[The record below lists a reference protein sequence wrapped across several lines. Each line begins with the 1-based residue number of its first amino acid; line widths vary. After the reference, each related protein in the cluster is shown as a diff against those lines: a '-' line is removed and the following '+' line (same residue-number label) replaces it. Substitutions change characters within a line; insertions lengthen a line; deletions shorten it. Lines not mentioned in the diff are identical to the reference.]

1 MSSKGLSPQK
11 NCPWVYA
18 IAPRTAALFML
29 LWQLRFLA
37 ADLADTPVF
46 AAALLGAFA
55 AALCIYLK
63 GIRPLAALCIIA
75 LVPWAARLFI
85 ALPRWFVSAPEAR
98 LLLDSLLLNLDRN
111 NFAALLP
118 FYWVA
123 VTSYF
128 SLKSRLFLRG
138 DIIAA
143 DTLFLVIFSIAPT
156 ASMEVYRWPVLMI
169 GLFALILFLQILSLI
184 LSIPPEF
191 KLGKKEGAAAV
202 LAFLLMVILGG
213 ALFIGPSQEK
223 AVERGGGLLEPKLF
237 SFDFSQ
243 ILRLESEI
251 SVNDDLVLIVK
262 KDPYDDHIFLRRY
275 TLSGYDAKQ
284 GFYRHE
290 VIDEK
295 AHPQRLPDRPRKL
308 PDREIPENY
317 QVTEQEYYLVNFD
330 SSAFLAMNMPVEV
343 VPFETWD
350 ASSFSSAYAVQS
362 YTSAGMFFE
371 LTDLTDTVRETPS
384 ADALGMSDEE
394 YAFYT
399 DYGGDR
405 DIAGLALEVSRGA
418 YSYWEKIQRIFDYL
432 KYGDFRYSLKPGI
445 APDGDQLKYFLFTAE
460 KGYCSYYAFAFTLLL
475 RSLGIPSRVA
485 AGFFVDP
492 STEVFDY
499 HPVRADMAHA
509 WVEVWFPS
517 YGWIEYDPTTEQL
530 AEGEEFRFSSGTPPE
545 LFERLMKEILDNH
558 SRLTPK
564 QGEEQEGGGRDLAAL
579 GKDALKAMQKYG
591 PALAP
596 VILAL
601 LFLLMRFGFLWLS
614 IIWRNPR
621 KKAFSLWAHARRR
634 LALGGLRR
642 PAVLS
647 EAEWAAGMEAA
658 LPGLYAL
665 YQDYAAA
672 RFARNYEPGESRA
685 MMEDY
690 RRFGL
695 AYRAFVP
702 ALRRA
707 LAWLPPLAL
716 LLPARREAGRGG
728 GHTLTVLL
736 LITVFLA
743 LGGDRTAAQNPAGD
757 VDTLYRNAQAAQEA
771 ENWERAVE
779 FYTLGVELYPGDTRF
794 PWALGNLYYNRRL
807 YRLAWN
813 EYRRLE
819 GFIPRDPEL
828 LFRLSRTA
836 GYLNEDAL
844 SAAYL
849 ERYLGIIPDDKEAI
863 GNLGWMYY
871 KIHRLEDGRRLLLD
885 AWEQTGQDSDFSMT
899 LGTIYSDLFLYDEAK
914 KWYLDAIRG
923 AESAGDRIF
932 AAVAHYNLSI
942 LESRFYQFNLA
953 YERTGAS
960 LEAQDRASGRL
971 AQGELFLRRMDLAQA
986 LAEYQ
991 RAYEMDT
998 SPLSK
1003 VNLAQVFQIWGRLD
1017 EARLYAEDCLEAGD
1031 QSWMLNYG
1039 IDPVRYKRDIHELL
1053 MDIYE
1058 GLENAEALAPS
1069 GGFSGRVRSFSRLV
1083 SFRFRAA
1090 VHRQLFRKYSLLA
1103 ANAYRAAGQDGEF
1116 HLDALLQYYHAFQ
1129 AYPGRALDYL
1139 RRARNFEEPLIPP
1152 SASTYDLEEGML
1164 LKDTKLIRRG
1174 LEIFDARWERDMIA
1188 EAYGEL
1194 ARMGGKEERADAA
1207 ERLFAIN
1214 RGALRQKGLR
1224 LPAELRISGAD
1235 PRTGAALKKAV
1246 RQAGVDTAGDR
1257 VPRYTLTLT
1266 AGSNGILCE
1275 LYDEGRGTSL
1285 LQRSLP
1291 LASLSAQDRAGFA
1304 RSLGDAVFGTR

>member
-1 MSSKGLSPQK
+1 
-11 NCPWVYA
+11 
-18 IAPRTAALFML
+18 
-29 LWQLRFLA
+29 
-37 ADLADTPVF
+37 
-46 AAALLGAFA
+46 
-55 AALCIYLK
+55 
-63 GIRPLAALCIIA
+63 
-75 LVPWAARLFI
+75 
-85 ALPRWFVSAPEAR
+85 
-98 LLLDSLLLNLDRN
+98 
-111 NFAALLP
+111 
-118 FYWVA
+118 
-123 VTSYF
+123 
-128 SLKSRLFLRG
+128 
-138 DIIAA
+138 
-143 DTLFLVIFSIAPT
+143 
-156 ASMEVYRWPVLMI
+156 
-169 GLFALILFLQILSLI
+169 
-184 LSIPPEF
+184 
-191 KLGKKEGAAAV
+191 
-202 LAFLLMVILGG
+202 
-213 ALFIGPSQEK
+213 
-223 AVERGGGLLEPKLF
+223 VERGGGLLEPKLF

-243 ILRLESEI
+243 FLRLESEI

-275 TLSGYDAKQ
+275 TLSGYDPKQ

-290 VIDEK
+290 IIDEK
-295 AHPQRLPDRPRKL
+295 AHPQRLPDRPQRL
-308 PDREIPENY
+308 PDLEIPENY

-330 SSAFLAMNMPVEV
+330 SSAFIGMNMPVEV

-362 YTSAGMFFE
+362 YTSVTMPF
-371 LTDLTDTVRETPS
+371 DLIDTIRGPPS
-384 ADALGMSDEE
+384 AETLGMSGEE

-405 DIAGLALEVSRGA
+405 DIASLALELTRGA
-418 YSYWEKIQRIFDYL
+418 YSYWEKIQVIFDYL

-445 APDGDQLKYFLFTAE
+445 APDGDQLKYFLFNAK

-475 RSLGIPSRVA
+475 RSLGIPCRVA

-509 WVEVWFPS
+509 WVEVWSPS
-517 YGWIEYDPTTEQL
+517 HGWVEYDPTTEQL

-564 QGEEQEGGGRDLAAL
+564 QGEEKEGGSRDLAAM
-579 GKDALKAMQKYG
+579 GRDTLKFIQKHG
-591 PALAP
+591 PALLP

-601 LFLLMRFGFLWLS
+601 LFLLTRFGFLWLS
-614 IIWRNPR
+614 LVRRNPR
-621 KKAFSLWAHARRR
+621 KRAFSLWAHARRR
-634 LALGGLRR
+634 LTLGGVKR
-642 PAVLS
+642 PATLS
-647 EAEWAAGMEAA
+647 EAEWAVELDAS
-658 LPGLYAL
+658 LPGLYGL

-672 RFARNYEPGESRA
+672 RFAPDYGLKESRA

-695 AYRAFVP
+695 AYRAFIP
-702 ALRRA
+702 AGRRA

-716 LLPARREAGRGG
+716 LLPVRKEAGKGG
-728 GHTLTVLL
+728 GHTLMILL
-736 LITVFLA
+736 LFITVFLV
-743 LGGDRTAAQNPAGD
+743 LGADKTAAQNPAGD
-757 VDTLYRNAQAAQEA
+757 ADALYQNAQAAQGA

-779 FYTLGVELYPGDTRF
+779 FYTLGTELYPGDIRF

-819 GFIPRDPEL
+819 GLVPQDPEL

-849 ERYLGIIPDDKEAI
+849 ERYLAIIPDDKEAI

-871 KIHRLEDGRRLLLD
+871 KIHRLEDGRRLLLG
-885 AWEQTGQDSDFSMT
+885 AQEQGQDSDFSMT
-899 LGTIYSDLFLYDEAK
+899 LGTIYSDLFLYEEAK

-923 AESAGDRIF
+923 AEATGDRTF

-942 LESRFYQFNLA
+942 LESRFYKFNLA
-953 YERTGAS
+953 YERTSAS
-960 LEAQDRASGRL
+960 LEAQNRASGRL
-971 AQGELFLRRMDLAQA
+971 AQGELFLRRMELAQA
-986 LAEYQ
+986 LEEYQ

-1053 MDIYE
+1053 TDIYE
-1058 GLENAEALAPS
+1058 GLEHAEALAPS
-1069 GGFSGRVRSFSRLV
+1069 GGFGDSFRSFSRLV

-1090 VHRQLFRKYSLLA
+1090 VHRQLFRKYSLIA
-1103 ANAYRAAGQDGEF
+1103 ADAYRSTGQDGEF

-1129 AYPGRALDYL
+1129 SYPRRAVDYL

-1164 LKDTKLIRRG
+1164 LKNTELIRRG
-1174 LEIFDARWERDMIA
+1174 LEAFDARWERDMIA

-1194 ARMGGKEERADAA
+1194 ARTGRKDERAEAA

-1224 LPAELRISGAD
+1224 LPAELRINGAD
-1235 PRTGAALKKAV
+1235 PRTGAALKKAA
-1246 RQAGVDTAGDR
+1246 RQAGIVDTAGGR
-1257 VPRYTLTLT
+1257 VPRYTLTMT
-1266 AGSNGILCE
+1266 AGSNSILCE

>member
-1 MSSKGLSPQK
+1 
-11 NCPWVYA
+11 
-18 IAPRTAALFML
+18 
-29 LWQLRFLA
+29 
-37 ADLADTPVF
+37 
-46 AAALLGAFA
+46 
-55 AALCIYLK
+55 
-63 GIRPLAALCIIA
+63 
-75 LVPWAARLFI
+75 
-85 ALPRWFVSAPEAR
+85 
-98 LLLDSLLLNLDRN
+98 
-111 NFAALLP
+111 
-118 FYWVA
+118 
-123 VTSYF
+123 
-128 SLKSRLFLRG
+128 
-138 DIIAA
+138 
-143 DTLFLVIFSIAPT
+143 
-156 ASMEVYRWPVLMI
+156 
-169 GLFALILFLQILSLI
+169 
-184 LSIPPEF
+184 
-191 KLGKKEGAAAV
+191 
-202 LAFLLMVILGG
+202 MVILGG

-243 ILRLESEI
+243 VLRLEPEI

-275 TLSGYDAKQ
+275 TLSGYDGKQ

-290 VIDEK
+290 IIDEK
-295 AHPQRLPDRPRKL
+295 AHPQRLPDRPQKL
-308 PDREIPENY
+308 PDREIPEHY
-317 QVTEQEYYLVNFD
+317 QVTGQEYYLVNFD
-330 SSAFLAMNMPVEV
+330 ASAFIGLNMPVEV
-343 VPFETWD
+343 IPFETWD

-362 YTSAGMFFE
+362 YTSATMPFE
-371 LTDLTDTVRETPS
+371 LIDTVRGPPS
-384 ADALGMSDEE
+384 AEALGMDEEE

-405 DIAGLALEVSRGA
+405 DIADCALEITRGT
-418 YSYWEKIQRIFDYL
+418 YSYWEKIQAIFDYL

-445 APDGDQLKYFLFTAE
+445 APDGDQLKYFLFTAK

-475 RSLGIPSRVA
+475 RSLGIPCRAA

-517 YGWIEYDPTTEQL
+517 YGWVEYDPTTEQL
-530 AEGEEFRFSSGTPPE
+530 AGDEEFRFSSGTPPE

-564 QGEEQEGGGRDLAAL
+564 QGEEKEDGGRDLAAL
-579 GKDALKAMQKYG
+579 GRDTLKFVQKHG
-591 PALAP
+591 PVLAA

-601 LFLLMRFGFLWLS
+601 LFLLMRFAFFWLFL
-614 IIWRNPR
+614 IRRNPR
-621 KKAFSLWAHARRR
+621 KKIFFLWAHARQR
-634 LALGGLRR
+634 LALGGLTR
-642 PAVLS
+642 PASLS
-647 EAEWAAGMEAA
+647 EAEWAAGLDAS

-672 RFARNYEPGESRA
+672 RFAPDYTMESRA
-685 MMEDY
+685 VREDY
-690 RRFGL
+690 RRFVSS
-695 AYRAFVP
+695 YRAFIP
-702 ALRRA
+702 AVRRA

-716 LLPARREAGRGG
+716 LLPARKGGSG
-728 GHTLTVLL
+728 GHTLIVLL
-736 LITVFLA
+736 LTTVFLV
-743 LGGDRTAAQNPAGD
+743 LGGDKTAADPPSGEAD
-757 VDTLYRNAQAAQEA
+757 ALYRNAQDAQGA
-771 ENWERAVE
+771 ENWEKAVE
-779 FYTLGVELYPGDTRF
+779 FYTLGTELYPGDIRF

-807 YRLAWN
+807 YRLAWD

-819 GFIPRDPEL
+819 RLIPQDPDL
-828 LFRLSRTA
+828 LFHLSRTA
-836 GYLNEDAL
+836 GYLNEDVL
-844 SAAYL
+844 SAEYL
-849 ERYLGIIPDDKEAI
+849 EKYLAIIPDDKEAI

-885 AWEQTGQDSDFSMT
+885 AREYTGQNSDFSMT
-899 LGTIYSDLFLYDEAK
+899 LGTIYSDLFLYEEAK

-923 AESAGDRIF
+923 AEAGGDQVF

-942 LESRFYQFNLA
+942 LESRFYKFSLA

-971 AQGELFLRRMDLAQA
+971 AQGELFLRRMELGQA

-1017 EARLYAEDCLEAGD
+1017 EARLYAEDCLKAGD

-1058 GLENAEALAPS
+1058 GLEHAEALVPS
-1069 GGFSGRVRSFSRLV
+1069 GGVGEKFRSFLRFV

-1090 VHRQLFRKYSLLA
+1090 LHRQLFRKYSLLSA
-1103 ANAYRAAGQDGEF
+1103 DAYRTAGQGGEF
-1116 HLDALLQYYHAFQ
+1116 HLDALLQYYDAFQ
-1129 AYPGRALDYL
+1129 SYPRRALDYL

-1152 SASTYDLEEGML
+1152 SSASYDLEEGML
-1164 LKDTKLIRRG
+1164 LKNTELIRRG
-1174 LEIFDARWERDMIA
+1174 LEAFDARWERDMIA

-1194 ARMGGKEERADAA
+1194 ARMGGRDDRADAA

-1214 RGALRQKGLR
+1214 RGALRQKGVR
-1224 LPAELRISGAD
+1224 LPAELRIHGAD
-1235 PRTGAALKKAV
+1235 SRTGAALRKAARDAGIEPV
-1246 RQAGVDTAGDR
+1246 RDR
-1257 VPRYTLTLT
+1257 VPRYILTMT
-1266 AGSNGILCE
+1266 AESGAILCE
-1275 LYDEGRGTSL
+1275 LYDEGRGIAV

-1291 LASLSAQDRAGFA
+1291 LGSLSARDKAGFA
-1304 RSLGDAVFGTR
+1304 RSLGDAIFGIR

>member
-1 MSSKGLSPQK
+1 
-11 NCPWVYA
+11 
-18 IAPRTAALFML
+18 LFIL
-29 LWQLRFLA
+29 LWQIRFLA

-46 AAALLGAFA
+46 AAALLGAFGT
-55 AALCIYLK
+55 ALFIYLK
-63 GIRPLAALCIIA
+63 GLRPLAALCIIA
-75 LVPWAARLFI
+75 LIPWTARFFI
-85 ALPRWFVSAPEAR
+85 ALPRWFVSSHEAR

-123 VTSYF
+123 VSSYF
-128 SLKSRLFLRG
+128 SLESRLFLRG

-156 ASMEVYRWPVLMI
+156 ASMEVYRWPILMI
-169 GLFALILFLQILSLI
+169 VLFALILFLQILSLI

-191 KLGKKEGAAAV
+191 KLKKKEGAAAV
-202 LAFLLMVILGG
+202 LAFLIMVILGG

-275 TLSGYDAKQ
+275 TLSGYDAGQ

-290 VIDEK
+290 AVDEK

-308 PDREIPENY
+308 PDRDLIEDY
-317 QVTEQEYYLVNFD
+317 QVTGQEYYLVNFD
-330 SSAFLAMNMPVEV
+330 SSAFIGMNMPVEV

-362 YTSAGMFFE
+362 YTSASMFFE
-371 LTDLTDTVRETPS
+371 LIDTVRGPPS
-384 ADALGMSDEE
+384 AEALGMSGEE

-399 DYGGDR
+399 GYGGDR
-405 DIAGLALEVSRGA
+405 EIAALAGEITSGV
-418 YSYWEKIQRIFDYL
+418 YSYWEKIQAIFDYL

-445 APDGDQLKYFLFTAE
+445 APDGDQLKYFLFTAK
-460 KGYCSYYAFAFTLLL
+460 KGYCSYYAFALTLLL

-485 AGFFVDP
+485 AGFFIDP

-499 HPVRADMAHA
+499 YPVRADMAHA

-517 YGWIEYDPTTEQL
+517 HGWIEYDPTTEQL
-530 AEGEEFRFSSGTPPE
+530 ADGEEFRFSSGTPPE

-564 QGEEQEGGGRDLAAL
+564 QGEEKEDGGRDLAAL
-579 GKDALKAMQKYG
+579 GRDTLKFIQRYG
-591 PALAP
+591 PALVS

-601 LFLLMRFGFLWLS
+601 LFLLIRLGFFWLS
-614 IIWRNPR
+614 LVWRNPR
-621 KKAFSLWAHARRR
+621 KKAFFLWAHARRR
-634 LALGGLRR
+634 LVLGGVKR
-642 PAVLS
+642 PASLS
-647 EAEWAAGMEAA
+647 EAEWAAELEAS
-658 LPGLYAL
+658 LPGLYDL

-672 RFARNYEPGESRA
+672 RFAQVFGPGESRA

-695 AYRAFVP
+695 AYQAFIPVG
-702 ALRRA
+702 RRV
-707 LAWLPPLAL
+707 LAWLIPPLAL
-716 LLPARREAGRGG
+716 ILPPRGRKGG
-728 GHTLTVLL
+728 GHTLTALL

-743 LGGDRTAAQNPAGD
+743 LGADKTAAQNPAGEA
-757 VDTLYRNAQAAQEA
+757 DTLYRNAQDAQGA

-779 FYTLGVELYPGDTRF
+779 FYTLGTELYPGDIRF

-819 GFIPRDPEL
+819 GLIPQDPEL

-849 ERYLGIIPDDKEAI
+849 ERYLAIIPDDKEAI

-885 AWEQTGQDSDFSMT
+885 AREQMGQDSDLAMT
-899 LGTIYSDLFLYDEAK
+899 LGTIYSDLFLYEEAK

-923 AESAGDRIF
+923 SESSGDRIF

-971 AQGELFLRRMDLAQA
+971 AQGELFLRRMELNQA

-1039 IDPVRYKRDIHELL
+1039 IDPVRYRRDIHELL

-1058 GLENAEALAPS
+1058 GLEHTEALAPS
-1069 GGFSGRVRSFSRLV
+1069 GGFGDRFRSFSRLV
-1083 SFRFRAA
+1083 SFRFKAA
-1090 VHRQLFRKYSLLA
+1090 VHRQLFRKYSLVA
-1103 ANAYRAAGQDGEF
+1103 ADAYRTAGQGGEF
-1116 HLDALLQYYHAFQ
+1116 HLDALLQYYHAFK
-1129 AYPGRALDYL
+1129 AYPRRALDYL

-1152 SASTYDLEEGML
+1152 SASTYDLEEGMI
-1164 LKDTKLIRRG
+1164 LKNTELIRRG
-1174 LEIFDARWERDMIA
+1174 LETFDARWERDMIA

-1194 ARMGGKEERADAA
+1194 ARMGGKDERADAA

-1214 RGALRQKGLR
+1214 RGALRQKGIR
-1224 LPAELRISGAD
+1224 LPAELRINGAD
-1235 PRTGAALKKAV
+1235 SRTGAALRKTA
-1246 RQAGVDTAGDR
+1246 RQAGIDTAGNR
-1257 VPRYTLTLT
+1257 VPRYTLTMT
-1266 AGSNGILCE
+1266 AESGAILCE
-1275 LYDEGRGTSL
+1275 LYDEGRGIAV

-1291 LASLSAQDRAGFA
+1291 LSSLSARDKAGFA
-1304 RSLGDAVFGTR
+1304 RSLGDAVFGIR